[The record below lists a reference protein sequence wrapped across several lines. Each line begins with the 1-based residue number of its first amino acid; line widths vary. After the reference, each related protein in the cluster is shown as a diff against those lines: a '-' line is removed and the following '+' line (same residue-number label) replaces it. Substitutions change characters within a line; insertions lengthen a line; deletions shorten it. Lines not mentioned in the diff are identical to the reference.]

1 MSKIDGFVPNIDL
14 ENKTVFLT
22 GVSGFIGSNLAKRLF
37 ADVPSV
43 KIIGIDNMND
53 YYDVRLKEARLEE
66 LSTQPNFTFV
76 KGSIADKA
84 IIEKIF
90 ADYKPDVVV
99 NLAAQAGVRY
109 SITNPDAYIESNLL
123 GFYNILEACRHSYD
137 AVQADKNAEY
147 KGEEPDYCAIQNG
160 GIMAIP
166 DGGPLSTVG
175 RKRGFK
181 DMSRT
186 TGPSYMGEIF
196 EISSK
201 KRYRHYFYGS
211 TEQTLEKLY
220 QKLNEQYPGIQIAGM
235 YSPPFRPMT
244 EEEDAAIIERINQTE
259 PDFVWVGLGAPKQE
273 KWMAA
278 HQGAVKERLL

>member
-1 MSKIDGFVPNIDL
+1 MSAEGQGFKRKLYKSQIPTCNIM
-14 ENKTVFLT
+14 
-22 GVSGFIGSNLAKRLF
+22 GVNIA
-37 ADVPSV
+37 A
-43 KIIGIDNMND
+43 INMEWL
-53 YYDVRLKEARLEE
+53 LKYTEQHIKE
-66 LSTQPNFTFV
+66 LS
-76 KGSIADKA
+76 G
-84 IIEKIF
+84 
-90 ADYKPDVVV
+90 DYMCV
-99 NLAAQAGVRY
+99 
-109 SITNPDAYIESNLL
+109 SNV
-123 GFYNILEACRHSYD
+123 HTTVTSY
-137 AVQADKNAEY
+137 
-147 KGEEPDYCAIQNG
+147 EEPDYCAVQNG

-196 EISSK
+196 EVSAK
-201 KRYRHYFYGS
+201 KGYRHYFYGS

-244 EEEDAAIIERINQTE
+244 EEEDAEVIERINQTE

-278 HQGAVKERLL
+278 HQGSVKGFMVGVGAGFDYFAGNIERAPQWMQKSNLEWVYRLLQDPRRLFNRYWHTNTKFIWNAFLRGK